1 MPEDIPLLTR
11 RAPDHGDKVD
21 SLFFY
26 LESPFSILLY
36 FKGFCD
42 WHEMILLGNF
52 HQFESNQKHIHS
64 LVLLRK
70 FVNFRYV
77 FLVNSSKLFFP

>member
-1 MPEDIPLLTR
+1 MMEDIPLLIR
-11 RAPDHGDKVD
+11 RAPDHRDEVG

-77 FLVNSSKLFFP
+77 FLVNSSKLFLP